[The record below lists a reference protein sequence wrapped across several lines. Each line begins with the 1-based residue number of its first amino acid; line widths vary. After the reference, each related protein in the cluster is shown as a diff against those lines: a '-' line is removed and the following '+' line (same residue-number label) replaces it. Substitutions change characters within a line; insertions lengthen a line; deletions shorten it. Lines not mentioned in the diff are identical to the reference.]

1 MNQKAYSYIRYSSP
15 QQAKGDSFRRQFAQT
30 QKFCEENGYELD
42 TDLNVYKEL
51 GKSAFKGEQENL
63 KRFIEDCESGKV
75 EKGSLLIVENL
86 DRLSR
91 ATINK
96 AMRQFLHLLDFVN
109 IYTLQDKKYYSSN
122 NEIDN
127 DSQVLDIITSLLIMS
142 RAHEES
148 ATKRKRLKDT
158 WEEKR
163 QKIKD
168 KKFATSY
175 PHWLILSDD
184 WESFTLKEDAV
195 RAIKKIYDLCINGK
209 GYNQILRFLNVKID
223 QYPTPSNR
231 SKSGLWVRS
240 TVQLLLSDR
249 RLIGEMQMYTGA
261 YKERKPYGKVIID
274 YYPVIIE
281 KKTFLKAQSA
291 MQSRNIGKGKTG
303 TYRFSNIFRGFLLC
317 SICGNSMEYVD
328 KGNTKKRSQKY
339 LTCTS
344 AKRGGECSHSRHY
357 RYEESELLLLHLV
370 TENGFIPKPAEP
382 SNLHLQLQNLKEKQA
397 IASKKLNA
405 LLEQDFTAPAIMR
418 KVEELNNEVSHYDS
432 ELKAIDKKLNSQ
444 VIDYKYDQ
452 LVYDLITEP
461 NEEIKFNNRVNFNSN
476 FSSKVKNAYVQ
487 NDLNCLLVEFVM
499 DNGDKHRIIFESK
512 YYLGA
517 CTLANGQSIHKRL
530 YGEPSKYQDIVDDKT
545 IMNILEIYIYWHFK
559 LKEIKLENDIY
570 EPIKMILVDSLK
582 LISQYAVKPNHLEN
596 IIILQGRLKILQPI
610 FENLKILNVEKLKK
624 LLQVN

>member
-148 ATKRKRLKDT
+148 ATKRKRLSDT

-209 GYNQILRFLNVKID
+209 GYNQILRFLNDKID

-274 YYPVIIE
+274 YYPVIID

-303 TYRFSNIFRGFLLC
+303 KYRFSNIFRGFLLC

-357 RYEESELLLLHLV
+357 RYEELELLLLHLV

-432 ELKAIDKKLNSQ
+432 EVKAIDKKLNSQ

-499 DNGDKHRIIFESK
+499 DNDEKHRIILDQK
-512 YYLGA
+512 YNFGGCSLSDGDSVY
-517 CTLANGQSIHKRL
+517 KRL
-530 YGEPSKYQDIVDDKT
+530 NGEPFIYHGTLRDGYFWQ
-545 IMNILEIYIYWHFK
+545 NLERYISWHF
-559 LKEIKLENDIY
+559 EIKE
-570 EPIKMILVDSLK
+570 KT
-582 LISQYAVKPNHLEN
+582 
-596 IIILQGRLKILQPI
+596 
-610 FENLKILNVEKLKK
+610 FETEQKNEIEVNLKQVMSKLSQFIMKWDRSEPFLDMFDIIMK
-624 LLQVN
+624 TGQLIKQSEVKNNI

>member
-109 IYTLQDKKYYSSN
+109 IYTLQDNKFYSSN

-148 ATKRKRLKDT
+148 ATKRKRLKET
-158 WEEKR
+158 WEQKR
-163 QKIKD
+163 HKIND

-184 WESFTLKEDAV
+184 WESFTLKEGAV
-195 RAIKKIYDLCINGK
+195 RAIKKIYELSINGK
-209 GYNQILRFLNVKID
+209 GYNQILRFLNDKID
-223 QYPTPSNR
+223 LYPTPSNR

-261 YKERKPYGKVIID
+261 YKERKPYGEVIID
-274 YYPVIIE
+274 YYPVIIDE
-281 KKTFLKAQSA
+281 KTFLKAQVA
-291 MQSRNIGKGKTG
+291 MQSRKIGKGKTG

-317 SICGNSMEYVD
+317 SICGNAMEYVD

-357 RYEESELLLLHLV
+357 RYDELELMLLHLV
-370 TENGFIPKPAEP
+370 TENGFLPKPAEP
-382 SNLHLQLQNLKEKQA
+382 SDLHLQLQKLKEKQTTS
-397 IASKKLNA
+397 SKKLNA

-418 KVEELNNEVSHYDS
+418 KVEELNNEVSQYDS
-432 ELKAIDKKLNSQ
+432 EIKTIDKKLNSQ
-444 VIDYKYDQ
+444 IIDYDYDQ

-461 NEEIKFNNRVNFNSN
+461 NEEIKFNNRASFNSN
-476 FSSKVKNAYVQ
+476 FTSKVKNAYVQ
-487 NDLNCLLVEFVM
+487 NDTNCLIIEFIM
-499 DNGDKHRIIFESK
+499 DDNKKHRIILEPK

-517 CTLANGQSIHKRL
+517 CTLENGQSIHKRL
-530 YGEPSKYQDIVDDKT
+530 YGNPSEHPEVQDDKLVLSLLENYIAWHFDSKEFTLGANADKQLKQALDESLKTISKYAIEPDNFDHLLTLASHLKIV
-545 IMNILEIYIYWHFK
+545 
-559 LKEIKLENDIY
+559 
-570 EPIKMILVDSLK
+570 EPIFKEWEELK
-582 LISQYAVKPNHLEN
+582 FQMNK
-596 IIILQGRLKILQPI
+596 
-610 FENLKILNVEKLKK
+610 
-624 LLQVN
+624 

>member
-30 QKFCEENGYELD
+30 QKFCKESGYELD

-109 IYTLQDKKYYSSN
+109 IYTLQDKKFYSSN

-148 ATKRKRLKDT
+148 ATKRKRLKDA
-158 WEEKR
+158 WEHKR
-163 QKIKD
+163 QEING

-195 RAIKKIYDLCINGK
+195 RAINKIYELCIAGN
-209 GYNQILRFLNVKID
+209 GYNQILRYLNDKLD
-223 QYPTPSNR
+223 LYPTPSKR
-231 SKSGLWVRS
+231 SKGGLWVRS
-240 TVQLLLSDR
+240 TIQLLLSDR

-261 YKERKPYGKVIID
+261 YKERKPYGNPITD
-274 YYPVIIE
+274 YYPDIIGE
-281 KKTFLKAQSA
+281 KTFLKAQMA

-303 TYRFSNIFRGFLLC
+303 VYRFSNIFRGFLQC
-317 SICGNSMEYVD
+317 SVCGNTMEYVD

-344 AKRGGECSHSRHY
+344 AKRGGECNHSRHY
-357 RYEESELLLLHLV
+357 RYEELELFV
-370 TENGFIPKPAEP
+370 
-382 SNLHLQLQNLKEKQA
+382 
-397 IASKKLNA
+397 
-405 LLEQDFTAPAIMR
+405 M
-418 KVEELNNEVSHYDS
+418 V
-432 ELKAIDKKLNSQ
+432 
-444 VIDYKYDQ
+444 
-452 LVYDLITEP
+452 
-461 NEEIKFNNRVNFNSN
+461 NSN
-476 FSSKVKNAYVQ
+476 
-487 NDLNCLLVEFVM
+487 
-499 DNGDKHRIIFESK
+499 R
-512 YYLGA
+512 
-517 CTLANGQSIHKRL
+517 TLA
-530 YGEPSKYQDIVDDKT
+530 
-545 IMNILEIYIYWHFK
+545 
-559 LKEIKLENDIY
+559 
-570 EPIKMILVDSLK
+570 
-582 LISQYAVKPNHLEN
+582 
-596 IIILQGRLKILQPI
+596 
-610 FENLKILNVEKLKK
+610 
-624 LLQVN
+624 